1 MNGFRTPNNTQ
12 SRPGPLHDPQTPS
25 LSRGRQQGAINNEQ
39 EKSPLPSLGKGGGNS
54 FLPAS
59 GSPLLASFPRSQIA
73 AFQSRSPIKVPALP
87 DFSGRRKWAHES
99 ETLGFPLSVH
109 PLEQAEPFF
118 RSLRQSI
125 VPASGMAQ
133 HAGKK
138 IHIKGWP
145 ITRKEV
151 LTREGEEM
159 EFFTFEDKTGIF
171 ETVFFPK
178 PFRRFCQELDMS
190 HAYLLHGQV
199 ESEFDVVSL
208 NVDYAYRV
216 PKSSEQ

>member
-1 MNGFRTPNNTQ
+1 MSIFYFQRLLRYAFAG
-12 SRPGPLHDPQTPS
+12 RP
-25 LSRGRQQGAINNEQ
+25 
-39 EKSPLPSLGKGGGNS
+39 
-54 FLPAS
+54 
-59 GSPLLASFPRSQIA
+59 
-73 AFQSRSPIKVPALP
+73 
-87 DFSGRRKWAHES
+87 
-99 ETLGFPLSVH
+99 
-109 PLEQAEPFF
+109 
-118 RSLRQSI
+118 
-125 VPASGMAQ
+125 
-133 HAGKK
+133 KK
-138 IHIKGWP
+138 ISMKGWP
-145 ITRKEV
+145 VTRKEV